1 MYTNNFEFRNQIC
14 PKRVISVEN
23 EKSEHHHWILHLNY
37 SRYQISLFPKKMFS
51 VASEKSGHHYW
62 ILHIWISLG
71 TNFQLMDTLKAFD
84 DFKNKQKGVGSNV
97 FWYVKVCHSE
107 TVFNILYTCHK
118 TQMLK
123 KIPSDKIK
131 MPSFFFRE
139 PQLITILLLIYD
151 SYVSFTLCVG
161 ISNFDSVF
169 FLLKFIFLLNK
180 TRGLF
185 DFKTS

>member
-84 DFKNKQKGVGSNV
+84 DFKNKQKGVGSNI

-123 KIPSDKIK
+123 KIPSDKINISK
-131 MPSFFFRE
+131 DALFFRSWVSTHHNFTFNLRFLCELYTVCGNSQFRFRFFFIKVYIFVK
-139 PQLITILLLIYD
+139 QNAW
-151 SYVSFTLCVG
+151 TLW
-161 ISNFDSVF
+161 
-169 FLLKFIFLLNK
+169 L
-180 TRGLF
+180 
-185 DFKTS
+185 